1 MEVTFI
7 DKDNVQIN
15 GDIYKRQKTVNG
27 KYPQEQRKIYMKK
40 WKNDRKERILLSHL
54 MTGI

>member
-27 KYPQEQRKIYMKK
+27 KYTKADRSTYMRNWRTKQK
-40 WKNDRKERILLSHL
+40 FINIIK
-54 MTGI
+54 